1 MKTVLFKIAVT
12 VFFLSGCST
21 QPTVPLASTVSWQQH
36 SAQITELNQWQ
47 VDGKLGLKSAGQG
60 GSANINWSQSQQQ
73 YELVLNG
80 PFGAGSAVIRGND
93 KLASLNRD
101 NQTDTDLPEQLALRL
116 TGLPIPVDALSWWAR
131 GLPSPNRDAATNLLT
146 STDGTAVGFSQAG
159 WQLAFSR
166 YSSTPDGNL
175 PGKIVGQLGDHSFKL
190 LISRWS
196 FPEK

>member
-1 MKTVLFKIAVT
+1 MRTVLFKIAVT
-12 VFFLSGCST
+12 VFLISGCST
-21 QPTVPLASTVSWQQH
+21 QPTVPLAGTVSWQQH
-36 SAQITELNQWQ
+36 SAQITALNQWQ
-47 VDGKLGLKSAGQG
+47 VDGKLGFKSAGQG
-60 GSANINWSQSQQQ
+60 GSANLSWSQNQQQ
-73 YELVLNG
+73 YELSLSG

-93 KLASLNRD
+93 RLAYLHRD

-116 TGLPIPVDALSWWAR
+116 TGLPIPVDALSWWAI
-131 GLPSPNRDAATNLLT
+131 S
-146 STDGTAVGFSQAG
+146 FSQAG

>member
-1 MKTVLFKIAVT
+1 MRAVLFKIAVT
-12 VFFLSGCST
+12 VFFLCGCST
-21 QPTVPLASTVSWQQH
+21 QPTVTLADTANWKQH

-47 VDGKLGLKSAGQG
+47 VDGKLGFKSAGQG
-60 GSANINWSQSQQQ
+60 GSANITWSQSQQQ
-73 YELVLNG
+73 YELVLSG

-93 KLASLNRD
+93 RLAYLHRD

-146 STDGTAVGFSQAG
+146 SADGTAAGFSQAG
-159 WQLAFSR
+159 WQLTFSR
-166 YSSTPDGNL
+166 YSSTLNGNL